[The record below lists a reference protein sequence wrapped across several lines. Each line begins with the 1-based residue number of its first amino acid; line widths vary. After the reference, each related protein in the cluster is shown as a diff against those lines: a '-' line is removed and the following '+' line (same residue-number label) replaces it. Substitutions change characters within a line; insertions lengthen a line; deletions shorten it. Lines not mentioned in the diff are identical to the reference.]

1 MILNISI
8 LPLKYENKI
17 YFIFFKNILRYT
29 YMIFMIK
36 HLIAIIILMAGTFTI
51 GYWFGKNSKSVKN
64 LFKKFIKQN

>member
-1 MILNISI
+1 
-8 LPLKYENKI
+8 
-17 YFIFFKNILRYT
+17 
-29 YMIFMIK
+29 MIFIIK